1 MAKKKAPTDDEKILG
16 RVKARFELANNG
28 SEQRNRQS
36 QREDT
41 EFVYKPG
48 AQWPKKTRDER
59 KANGDPCMEFPQ
71 LKQFI
76 SQVVNDQRQ
85 NRPGIR
91 IHPASGDA
99 SQETAEILQGLIRG
113 IEYDSRAES
122 VYDCG
127 YQHSVVGG
135 RGYWRIVSE
144 YESPKS
150 FNQKLVI
157 KRIAD
162 PLSVYLDPD
171 YQEPDGGDRQW
182 GFVAESLPREEFE
195 RRYPD
200 AAAVDFENIDLWHPQ
215 EDHVLVA
222 DYYERI
228 AVQRVLVALAD
239 GSQAYEDE
247 LPPDAVPMLGR
258 DGQPVRRSVETYRV
272 DWYTI
277 GGGNEILARHEW
289 PGTIVPIVCAM
300 GDEIIIDGERVF
312 QGLITQAK
320 DTQTLFNFG
329 MTQQGVHLSL
339 APRAPYIAA
348 MEATSGHEAMWNT
361 ANTANWS
368 TLIYN
373 AFSADG
379 TALPMPQRQVGAQP
393 DAGWLNWTQQM
404 QLLMKSTIGVYENT
418 LGMTGQEKSG
428 VAINARKAQGD
439 KATFHFLDNFARA
452 ISLTGRII
460 VECIPTYYDTARIVH
475 IVGPDDTPKLQPIN
489 QQQPD
494 PMNPLQAI
502 MVGDVTSGEY
512 AVTVEAGPG
521 YATKR
526 EEMADLMMQMVQ
538 AYPPL
543 MQVAGDIVVKMQDI
557 PDADLLAERLKLV
570 LPPPVQQMLAAKEAG
585 EDPNLASMQQ
595 QMAQMGQQM
604 QEMQQQAE
612 AQIGQLANENQQL
625 KADKSA
631 SIAASQAR
639 QATAEASGQQNMQ
652 QALLDRIEAA
662 EERSSKE
669 RIEAEK
675 RAVERDKNFIAF
687 LSMMKD
693 AMQPA
698 LPPAEGAAATE
709 ALEQNP

>member
-1 MAKKKAPTDDEKILG
+1 
-16 RVKARFELANNG
+16 
-28 SEQRNRQS
+28 
-36 QREDT
+36 
-41 EFVYKPG
+41 
-48 AQWPKKTRDER
+48 
-59 KANGDPCMEFPQ
+59 MEFPQ
-71 LKQFI
+71 LKQFV

-277 GGGNEILARHEW
+277 GGGNEIHARHE
-289 PGTIVPIVCAM
+289 
-300 GDEIIIDGERVF
+300 
-312 QGLITQAK
+312 
-320 DTQTLFNFG
+320 
-329 MTQQGVHLSL
+329 
-339 APRAPYIAA
+339 
-348 MEATSGHEAMWNT
+348 
-361 ANTANWS
+361 
-368 TLIYN
+368 
-373 AFSADG
+373 
-379 TALPMPQRQVGAQP
+379 
-393 DAGWLNWTQQM
+393 
-404 QLLMKSTIGVYENT
+404 
-418 LGMTGQEKSG
+418 
-428 VAINARKAQGD
+428 
-439 KATFHFLDNFARA
+439 
-452 ISLTGRII
+452 
-460 VECIPTYYDTARIVH
+460 
-475 IVGPDDTPKLQPIN
+475 
-489 QQQPD
+489 
-494 PMNPLQAI
+494 
-502 MVGDVTSGEY
+502 
-512 AVTVEAGPG
+512 
-521 YATKR
+521 
-526 EEMADLMMQMVQ
+526 
-538 AYPPL
+538 
-543 MQVAGDIVVKMQDI
+543 
-557 PDADLLAERLKLV
+557 
-570 LPPPVQQMLAAKEAG
+570 
-585 EDPNLASMQQ
+585 
-595 QMAQMGQQM
+595 
-604 QEMQQQAE
+604 
-612 AQIGQLANENQQL
+612 
-625 KADKSA
+625 
-631 SIAASQAR
+631 
-639 QATAEASGQQNMQ
+639 
-652 QALLDRIEAA
+652 
-662 EERSSKE
+662 
-669 RIEAEK
+669 
-675 RAVERDKNFIAF
+675 
-687 LSMMKD
+687 
-693 AMQPA
+693 
-698 LPPAEGAAATE
+698 
-709 ALEQNP
+709 

>member
-1 MAKKKAPTDDEKILG
+1 MAKRKNADDELLG
-16 RVKARFELANNG
+16 RVKARFELVNHGA
-28 SEQRNRQS
+28 EQRNRDS
-36 QREDT
+36 QRADT
-41 EFVYKPG
+41 EFVYRPG
-48 AQWPKKTRDER
+48 AQWPKKARDER

-71 LKQFI
+71 LKQFVA
-76 SQVVNDQRQ
+76 QVVNDQRQ

-99 SQETAEILQGLIRG
+99 SEEVAEILQGLIRG

-144 YESPKS
+144 YESESS
-150 FNQKLVI
+150 FNQKLLI

-162 PLSVYLDPD
+162 PMSVYLDPD

-182 GFVAESLPREEFE
+182 GFVAESLSKEEFE

-200 AAAVDFENIDLWHPQ
+200 ADAVDFNDIDLWHPQ
-215 EDHVLVA
+215 EGHVLVA
-222 DYYERI
+222 DYYERT
-228 AVQRVLVALAD
+228 ATKRTLVALAD
-239 GSQAYEDE
+239 GSAVYEDE
-247 LPPDAVPMLGR
+247 VPEGALPMLGR
-258 DGQPVRRSVETYRV
+258 DGQPLRRTVDVYRV

-277 GGGNEILARHEW
+277 AGGNQVLAKHQW
-289 PGTIVPIVCAM
+289 PGSIIPIVCAM

-329 MTQQGVHLSL
+329 MTQQAVHLAL

-348 MEATSGHEAMWNT
+348 VEATAGYENMWNT

-368 TLIYN
+368 TLLYN
-373 AFSADG
+373 AFGPDG
-379 TALPMPQRQVGAQP
+379 TPVPMPQRQMGAQP
-393 DAGWLNWTQQM
+393 DAGWINWTQQM
-404 QLLMKSTIGVYENT
+404 QLLMKSTIGMYENT
-418 LGMTGQEKSG
+418 LGMRGQETSG
-428 VAINARKAQGD
+428 IAIRTREMQGD
-439 KATFHFLDNFARA
+439 NATFHFLDNFSRA
-452 ISLTGRII
+452 IALTGRII

-502 MVGDVTSGEY
+502 KVGDVTTGEY
-512 AVTVEAGPG
+512 AVTVQAGPG

-526 EEMADLMMQMVQ
+526 EEAADLMMQMVQ
-538 AYPPL
+538 AFPQL
-543 MQVAGDIVVKMQDI
+543 MQVAGDIVVKMQDV
-557 PDADLLAERLKLV
+557 PDADLLAERLKLM

-585 EDPNLASMQQ
+585 EDPNLANLQQ
-595 QMAQMGQQM
+595 QMQMMGQQM
-604 QEMQQQAE
+604 QEMQAQAQ
-612 AQIGQLANENQQL
+612 AQIGQLANENEQL
-625 KADKSA
+625 KADRSA

-639 QATAEASGQQNMQ
+639 QAAAEASAENEAQRGQMDMQ
-652 QALLDRIEAA
+652 KAIMDRLTAQ
-662 EERSSKE
+662 
-669 RIEAEK
+669 EK
-675 RAVERDKNFIAF
+675 MQVERDKVFADLLAKLIE
-687 LSMMKD
+687 SV
-693 AMQPA
+693 
-698 LPPAEGAAATE
+698 ATPQE
-709 ALEQNP
+709 VAVDSGQATQALEANP